1 MNRAACMFVTSLAIA
16 TMLALTGC
24 GGSQAS
30 STTSPQASSSAA
42 TAISSGAAAGAN
54 ASSASSADAPGSHT
68 PQAVNYIGEDAAKAA
83 ALKHAGI
90 PETSCNNL
98 TIELDAEAADGS
110 AHYDIAFNCNG
121 LAYDYDI
128 DATTGAVLT
137 FESEIDNPDTK

>member
-54 ASSASSADAPGSHT
+54 ASSASSANAPDSHAQ
-68 PQAVNYIGEDAAKAA
+68 QAANYIGEDAAKAA

-98 TIELDAEAADGS
+98 TVTLNEEGDS
-110 AHYDIAFNCNG
+110 ARYDVAFNCNG

>member
-1 MNRAACMFVTSLAIA
+1 MSRTACMLITSLAIA

-54 ASSASSADAPGSHT
+54 ASSASSANAPDSHAQ
-68 PQAVNYIGEDAAKAA
+68 QAANYIGEDAAKTA
-83 ALKHAGI
+83 ALKHAGV

-98 TIELDAEAADGS
+98 TVTLNEEGDS
-110 AHYDIAFNCNG
+110 ACYDVAFNCNG
-121 LAYDYDI
+121 LAYHCGI
-128 DATTGAVLT
+128 DATTAAVLAY
-137 FESEIDNPDTK
+137 ESEIDNPDIK